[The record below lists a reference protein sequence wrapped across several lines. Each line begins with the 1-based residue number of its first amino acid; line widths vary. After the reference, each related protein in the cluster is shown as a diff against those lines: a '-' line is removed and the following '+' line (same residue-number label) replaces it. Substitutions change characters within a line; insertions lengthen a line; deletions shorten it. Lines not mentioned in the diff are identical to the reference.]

1 MAEIHQE
8 FWDPTRLE
16 DMVGGDEAFILE
28 LLQLF
33 LESTGGD
40 VQALADASKT
50 QEYSHVAHR
59 AHTIKGASGNIGAD
73 KLMSVAGRL
82 EQHAK
87 TEQGRVLDPM
97 IAEVVATY
105 DQTVHAIQARIQR

>member
-1 MAEIHQE
+1 MYGA
-8 FWDPTRLE
+8 
-16 DMVGGDEAFILE
+16 GGCIE
-28 LLQLF
+28 
-33 LESTGGD
+33 
-40 VQALADASKT
+40 T

-87 TEQGRVLDPM
+87 TEQGRVLDL
-97 IAEVVATY
+97 
-105 DQTVHAIQARIQR
+105 